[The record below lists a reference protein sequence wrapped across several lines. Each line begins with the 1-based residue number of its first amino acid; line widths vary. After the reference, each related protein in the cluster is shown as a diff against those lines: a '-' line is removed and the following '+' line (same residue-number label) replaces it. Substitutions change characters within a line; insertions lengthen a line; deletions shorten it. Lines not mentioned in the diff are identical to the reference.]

1 MAQRIIMVHGRSTKP
16 CKAQYAHLQKLALL
30 QGLKRVSSA
39 KAAKI
44 SDGRIPVD
52 FVYYGDINNRILAG
66 VDEEKAK
73 SLEAKDPHSHNAPC
87 LPATGYAAAIAALE
101 EFDRFDRRAYRRVL
115 AENTDLR
122 FVDNAAR
129 AVSTLAAILTGA
141 SLNRIAIKVA
151 TADMGA
157 YLMRRSVGSAIRERL
172 QDPLRRALK
181 RADDI
186 CLVSHSMGCMVAYD
200 VLWKF
205 SRMSE
210 YRELRDTGSKI
221 NRWVTLGCPLGE
233 AGVKANLCD
242 AKEYDFQNGTD
253 KHPKDI
259 VGDWLNVAAVDDFIS
274 HDATMKNDY
283 SAMLKHGYV
292 NSITDIS
299 IYNCFT
305 FKGTSNPHKL
315 YGYLAN
321 PKCAAT
327 IADWIK

>member
-1 MAQRIIMVHGRSTKP
+1 MAQRIIMIHGRSTKP
-16 CKAQYAHLQKLALL
+16 AKIQFARLQKAALL
-30 QGLKRVSSA
+30 QGIKRISPS
-39 KAAKI
+39 KATKI
-44 SDGRIPVD
+44 QKGRIPID
-52 FVYYGDINNRILAG
+52 FVYYGDINNQILAE
-66 VDEEKAK
+66 VDKAA
-73 SLEAKDPHSHNAPC
+73 AKKLTATDPHSGDAPC
-87 LPATGYAAAIAALE
+87 IPASGYAEAIAALKG
-101 EFDRFDRRAYRRVL
+101 FKRFDKKAYRRVV
-115 AENTDLR
+115 AENKDLR

-129 AVSTLAAILTGA
+129 AVSTLAAIFTGA
-141 SLNRIAIKVA
+141 NLNRFAIKKA

-172 QDPLRRALK
+172 QDPLRKALK
-181 RADDI
+181 RDDDI

-210 YRELRDTGSKI
+210 YSDLREGGAKV

-233 AGVKANLCD
+233 AGVKANLYD
-242 AKEYDFQNGTD
+242 ANEFEFQGGTD

-283 SAMLKHGYV
+283 SAMVKYKYTD
-292 NSITDIS
+292 SITDIG
-299 IYNCFT
+299 IYNCYT
-305 FKGTSNPHKL
+305 FEGTSNPHKL

-321 PKCAAT
+321 PVCAAT
-327 IADWIK
+327 IADWIQ

>member
-1 MAQRIIMVHGRSTKP
+1 MAQRIIMIHGRSTKP
-16 CKAQYAHLQKLALL
+16 CKAQFAHLQKTALL
-30 QGLKRVSSA
+30 QGLNRISSSKSA
-39 KAAKI
+39 KVA
-44 SDGRIPVD
+44 DGRVPVD
-52 FVYYGDINNRILAG
+52 FVYYGDINNQILA
-66 VDEEKAK
+66 KADK
-73 SLEAKDPHSHNAPC
+73 VAAKALTVTDPHSDDAHC
-87 LPATGYAAAIAALE
+87 IPATGYAEAIAALAK
-101 EFDRFDRRAYRRVL
+101 FNRFDKAAYRRVVK
-115 AENTDLR
+115 NNKDMR
-122 FVDNAAR
+122 FIDDAAR

-141 SLNRIAIKVA
+141 NLNRFAIEKA

-157 YLMRRSVGSAIRERL
+157 YLMRRSIGSAIRERL
-172 QDPLRRALK
+172 QDPLRNALK
-181 RADDI
+181 RRDDI

-210 YRELRDTGSKI
+210 YSDLRAGSAKV

-242 AKEYDFQNGTD
+242 ANEYQFPGGTD
-253 KHPKDI
+253 KHPKGI

-283 SAMLKHGYV
+283 SAMLKHKYV

-305 FKGTSNPHKL
+305 FEGKSNPHKL
-315 YGYLAN
+315 FGYLAN
-321 PKCAAT
+321 PKCATT

>member
-1 MAQRIIMVHGRSTKP
+1 MAQRIIMIHGRSTKP
-16 CKAQYAHLQKLALL
+16 CKAQLAHLQKTALL
-30 QGLKRVSSA
+30 QGLKLVHSS
-39 KAAKI
+39 KAAKVD
-44 SDGRIPVD
+44 DGRVAVD

-66 VDEEKAK
+66 IDDATANKLKAN
-73 SLEAKDPHSHNAPC
+73 DPHSDNAPC
-87 LPATGYAAAIAALE
+87 LPAGGYAAAIAALASFE
-101 EFDRFDRRAYRRVL
+101 RFDKAAYRRVV
-115 AENTDLR
+115 AENKDMR
-122 FVDNAAR
+122 FVDDAAR
-129 AVSTLAAILTGA
+129 AVSTLAAILTFA
-141 SLNRIAIKVA
+141 NLNRFAIQKA

-172 QDPLRRALK
+172 QEPLRKALK
-181 RADDI
+181 RGDDI

-200 VLWKF
+200 VLWKY

-210 YRELRDTGSKI
+210 YSDLRAGGAKV

-233 AGVKANLCD
+233 AGVKANLYD
-242 AKEYDFQNGTD
+242 ANEYDFKGGTD
-253 KHPKDI
+253 RHPMNI

-292 NSITDIS
+292 DSITDLR

-321 PKCAAT
+321 PTCAAT
-327 IADWIK
+327 IADWIR